1 MLEPKLA
8 LKTKRIE
15 IRAETRFT
23 SRKEVTGKGIAAE
36 ERRFEIPIGIRMPN
50 EAVCER
56 VDPQNLRNRPLLAK
70 HPDL

>member
-1 MLEPKLA
+1 MKKAGIVSRTEA
-8 LKTKRIE
+8 
-15 IRAETRFT
+15 RFT
-23 SRKEVTGKGIAAE
+23 SRKEVAGKGIAAE